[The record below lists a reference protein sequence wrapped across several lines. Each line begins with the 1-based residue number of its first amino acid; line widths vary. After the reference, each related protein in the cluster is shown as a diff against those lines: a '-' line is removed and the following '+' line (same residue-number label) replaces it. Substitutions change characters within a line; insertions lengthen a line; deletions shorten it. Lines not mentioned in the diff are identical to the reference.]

1 MVLAIALKNKGNNM
15 KCPNCGYIHG
25 WQPETLSSVDGEKGS
40 FYTFRTSPTEVN
52 LLAERNGRYEEG
64 GRRDV
69 YGCPSCMMV
78 FMS

>member
-1 MVLAIALKNKGNNM
+1 M

-25 WQPETLSSVDGEKGS
+25 WQPETLSSVDGENGS
-40 FYTFRTSPTEVN
+40 FYTFRTSQFEVNRTSQTEVN

-69 YGCPSCMMV
+69 YGCPSCMVV

>member
-1 MVLAIALKNKGNNM
+1 M

-40 FYTFRTSPTEVN
+40 FYTFRTSQIEVNRTSQTEVN